1 MASSLHKAKIKEL
14 RADARKLVVIA
25 RHLREE
31 AKSLAMEE
39 RAKKAMVNFYSKTA
53 KIDPSIVLTPD
64 IVDDEK
70 ELVFP

>member
-1 MASSLHKAKIKEL
+1 MANNLHKAKIKEL

-25 RHLREE
+25 KHLREE

-39 RAKKAMVNFYSKTA
+39 RAEKARANFYSKHS

-64 IVDDEK
+64 IPEDRK